1 MWCRKRKTGLI
12 KRGNIYIADL
22 EPIVGSE
29 QSGIRPVLII
39 QNDIGNKYGPT
50 VLVAP
55 ITSKNHKKLPTHIL
69 VNNVNNLRHDSM
81 ILLEQTR
88 VLDKSRLKNYMGQLN
103 DEQMK
108 EVEKAISI
116 SFGLSTE
123 MSSVQKE

>member
-1 MWCRKRKTGLI
+1 MWRRERKTGLI

-39 QNDIGNKYGPT
+39 QNDIGNKFGPT

-69 VNNVNNLRHDSM
+69 VNNVNNLIYFYLIPLFVPRVS
-81 ILLEQTR
+81 LNR
-88 VLDKSRLKNYMGQLN
+88 VLNY
-103 DEQMK
+103 
-108 EVEKAISI
+108 
-116 SFGLSTE
+116 
-123 MSSVQKE
+123 

>member
-1 MWCRKRKTGLI
+1 MWGRRRKIGLI

-39 QNDIGNKYGPT
+39 QNDIGNKYSPT

-55 ITSKNHKKLPTHIL
+55 ITSKHHKKLPTHIL
-69 VNNVNNLRHDSM
+69 INDVNNLRRDSM

-88 VLDKSRLKNYMGQLN
+88 VLDKSRLKNYIGQLT

-116 SFGLSTE
+116 SFGLSTKL
-123 MSSVQKE
+123 SSVQKK